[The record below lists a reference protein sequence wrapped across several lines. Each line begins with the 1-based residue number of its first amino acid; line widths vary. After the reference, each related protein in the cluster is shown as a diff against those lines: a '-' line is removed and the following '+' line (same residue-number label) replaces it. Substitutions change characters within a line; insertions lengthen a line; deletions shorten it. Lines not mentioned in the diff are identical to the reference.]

1 MALFDVF
8 FFVKNPFWRSRD
20 RDHRSYTALVF
31 FARAFV
37 SRSDRVRGPLQGGS
51 RGQVVFRVHSVQAT
65 SNVVSSASIPGR
77 LSFFTR
83 VPEPHGNGW
92 AIRAARPA
100 AGVFLF
106 SARRASGDARL
117 DKNPSAFSQNVVT
130 VAFVKSSTWAL
141 SSPTKWRKSRIFVFR
156 RLFGSF

>member
-1 MALFDVF
+1 
-8 FFVKNPFWRSRD
+8 
-20 RDHRSYTALVF
+20 
-31 FARAFV
+31 
-37 SRSDRVRGPLQGGS
+37 
-51 RGQVVFRVHSVQAT
+51 VVFRVHSVQAT

-117 DKNPSAFSQNVVT
+117 DKNPSAFSQNCRQ
-130 VAFVKSSTWAL
+130 KL
-141 SSPTKWRKSRIFVFR
+141 NM
-156 RLFGSF
+156 GSFESNKMEKKSDIPSVGTPRFS